1 MDHVYGL
8 VFSEMEFFFFFC
20 LIPDFHSWKAGGSSK
35 IWIFLVVVS

>member
-8 VFSEMEFFFFFC
+8 VFSEMEFFFSFFG

-35 IWIFLVVVS
+35 IFLVVVS